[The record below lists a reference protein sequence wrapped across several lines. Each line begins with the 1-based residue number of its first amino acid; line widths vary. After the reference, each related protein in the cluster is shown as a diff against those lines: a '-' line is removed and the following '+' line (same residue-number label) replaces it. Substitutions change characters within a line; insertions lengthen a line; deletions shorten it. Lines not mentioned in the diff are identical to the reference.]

1 VLQGDARV
9 MVEERRVGES
19 FGKGRKVTQT
29 FAQVVAQARQ
39 GDDTHYLT
47 TQEVLSRLS
56 HSLARVVQ

>member
-1 VLQGDARV
+1 